1 MKIYDCFMFFNEDL
15 VLDIRLN
22 TLNKFVDYFVIV
34 ESRFIHKGEERDLIF
49 NIKKYEKFKNKIIY
63 LIHQDLPKHIEP
75 IRANDSKRTLELKY
89 INNAV
94 KRENS
99 QRDFIMEGLK
109 NANDEDVILI
119 SDLDEIP
126 NFKSFN
132 LNNKMSKIIVFEQS
146 FFYYKL
152 DLYVP
157 NFIWH
162 GTKACKK
169 KYLISPQWL
178 RNVKCKKYP
187 KYRIDILFHKKKY
200 NNIQFVK
207 NGGWHFSN
215 MKSPKEIELKY
226 KSYLHHYEF
235 EENPMTSNEIEKII
249 ENKRAIYDL
258 TVDQR
263 ENKIGTGV
271 YLENFDTSLLPE
283 YINKNK
289 DKFLNWVDQKK

>member
-1 MKIYDCFMFFNEDL
+1 
-15 VLDIRLN
+15 
-22 TLNKFVDYFVIV
+22 
-34 ESRFIHKGEERDLIF
+34 
-49 NIKKYEKFKNKIIY
+49 
-63 LIHQDLPKHIEP
+63 
-75 IRANDSKRTLELKY
+75 
-89 INNAV
+89 
-94 KRENS
+94 
-99 QRDFIMEGLK
+99 
-109 NANDEDVILI
+109 
-119 SDLDEIP
+119 
-126 NFKSFN
+126 
-132 LNNKMSKIIVFEQS
+132 MSKIIVFEQS

-152 DLYVP
+152 DLCVP

-169 KYLISPQWL
+169 KDLISPQWL
-178 RNVKCKKYP
+178 RNVKCKKYS
-187 KYRIDILFHKKKY
+187 KFRIDILFHKKKY

-263 ENKIGTGV
+263 KNKIGTGV
-271 YLENFDTSLLPE
+271 YLKKRKTFDVICYSF
-283 YINKNK
+283 I
-289 DKFLNWVDQKK
+289 

>member
-1 MKIYDCFMFFNEDL
+1 MKIYDCFMFFDEDL

-22 TLNKFVDYFVIV
+22 TLNEFVDYFVIV
-34 ESRFIHKGEERDLIF
+34 ESKFNHKGERRELLF
-49 NIKKYEKFKNKIIY
+49 NIKKYEKFKKKIIY
-63 LIHQDLPKHIEP
+63 LIHQDLPKNIES
-75 IRANDSKRTLELKY
+75 IKENDSNKIIEIKS

-99 QRDFIMEGLK
+99 QRDFIKEGLK
-109 NANDEDVILI
+109 NANDEDLILI
-119 SDLDEIP
+119 SDIDEIP
-126 NFKSFN
+126 NFKEFN
-132 LNNKMSKIIVFEQS
+132 LKNKMSKIIVFEQI

-152 DLYVP
+152 DLSVP

-178 RNVKCKKYP
+178 RNIKCKKYP
-187 KYRIDILFHKKKY
+187 KYRIDILFNKKKF
-200 NNIQFVK
+200 NNIKFIK

-215 MKSPKEIELKY
+215 IKSPKEIELKY

-235 EENPMTSNEIEKII
+235 EKNPMNSDEIEKII

-263 ENKIGTGV
+263 ESKIGTGV
-271 YLENFDTSLLPE
+271 YLENFEISNLPN
-283 YINKNK
+283 YVYKNK
-289 DKFLNWVDQKK
+289 DKFLNWLDKKK